1 MKNTEAMKVCI
12 LADDDQV
19 VLLRVLPNRRVRSS
33 GQTDIGNMNGTGI
46 RLTQG
51 CDETV
56 REILVE

>member
-1 MKNTEAMKVCI
+1 MKNTEAMKVFI

-19 VLLRVLPNRRVRSS
+19 ALLRMLPDRRVRSS
-33 GQTDIGNMNGTGI
+33 DQTDIGNMDRTGI